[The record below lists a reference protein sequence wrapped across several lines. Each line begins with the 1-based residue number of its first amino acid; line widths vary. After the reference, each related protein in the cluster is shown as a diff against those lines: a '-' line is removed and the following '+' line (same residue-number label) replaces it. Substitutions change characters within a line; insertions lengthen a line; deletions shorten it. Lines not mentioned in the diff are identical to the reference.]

1 MRFLFV
7 RHGQPE
13 WFRDGA
19 AVDDPVLTP
28 LGWQQARHLGTR
40 FAVEHVDRLLVS
52 PLVRARQT
60 AEPIAEALGLE
71 PEVHDWLAEIASPP
85 WFGAPIDHV
94 QAVFDEHRDK
104 PVDDHWEGLA
114 GGESFRDFEQ
124 RVTSGLQGFLDD
136 VAKPRLLERP
146 ALFAPVATDPADE
159 PTVAVVAHGGT
170 NGALL
175 CYLLGFDAV
184 PWEWERLVSFHA
196 SVSEVRPVDVSHR
209 HAYSL
214 FRFSDVAHL
223 PPGLQ
228 TR

>member
-19 AVDDPVLTP
+19 AVDDPVLTS

-40 FAVEHVDRLLVS
+40 FAAEHVDRLLVS

-104 PVDDHWEGLA
+104 PVDAIWEGLE
-114 GGESFRDFEQ
+114 GGESFRAFEA
-124 RVTSGLQGFLDD
+124 RVTAGLQRLLDD
-136 VAKPRLLERP
+136 ADKPRVLERP
-146 ALFAPVATDPADE
+146 ALFAPAPDDRPE
-159 PTVAVVAHGGT
+159 STVVVVAHGGT

-175 CYLLGFDAV
+175 CHLLGFDAV
-184 PWEWERLVSFHA
+184 PWEWERFVTFHA
-196 SVSEVRPVDVSHR
+196 SVTELRPMPISGAHSF
-209 HAYSL
+209 SL
-214 FRFSDVAHL
+214 FRLSDIAHFEPDL
-223 PPGLQ
+223 E
-228 TR
+228 TY